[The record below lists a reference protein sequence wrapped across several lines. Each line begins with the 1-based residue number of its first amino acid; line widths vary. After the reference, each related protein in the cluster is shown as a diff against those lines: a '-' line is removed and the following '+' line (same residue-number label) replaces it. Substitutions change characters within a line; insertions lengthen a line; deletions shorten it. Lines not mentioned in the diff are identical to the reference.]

1 MNFYKALSYSTIL
14 SAANILTVIVV
25 TKITSVLIGPTGTA
39 IFGQFSNVTG
49 IINLLTVGCIT
60 SGLIKFIAQHKDDE
74 QKMALYISN
83 AFKIVLFL
91 SVLTFLVL
99 IIFNNYVS
107 YYTFYTNEYRMII
120 VLYALVMV
128 LASLNTFIDS
138 VMNGLMQ
145 LKLITKINIM
155 ASFFTLIITS
165 YLAYKFLIWGC
176 LIAVL
181 ANIIFKFT
189 LYLFAFKKTK
199 LLKKWY
205 FQQPLN
211 KTIIIQFLKF
221 STLTFSGIFYMIV
234 VNLIRTK
241 LKNKVGIENAGL
253 WSGMIKL
260 SDTYIAFFTSIFQY
274 YYYPKLTELQKDEN
288 LLIIELRKAFKR
300 IIPLIFITT
309 VSIYFCRDLVIKI
322 FLSPKFYD
330 MRELFLPQLL
340 GDFFLIIGWFLNVQ
354 IIIKH
359 KFKVYSLFAIISYIV
374 YYLSTIL
381 LEDMFKITAASWS
394 FVIITSFGLLFTICY
409 NRVLFSKLIKIT
421 PQY

>member
-83 AFKIVLFL
+83 AFKIVMFL
-91 SVLTFLVL
+91 SGLTFLIL
-99 IIFNNYVS
+99 IIFNNFVS

-138 VMNGLMQ
+138 IMNGLMQ
-145 LKLITKINIM
+145 LKLITKINIIV
-155 ASFFTLIITS
+155 SFFTLIVTS

-181 ANIIFKFT
+181 ANIVFKFV
-189 LYLFAFKKTK
+189 LYIYAFKKTK

-322 FLSPKFYD
+322 FLSPKFHD

-340 GDFFLIIGWFLNVQ
+340 GDFFLIIGWFFYIQFL
-354 IIIKH
+354 IKQ
-359 KFKVYSLFAIISYIV
+359 KFKDCLIYSIISYFSYYIFTLLLFEYVNVSAPNWSFAIITF
-374 YYLSTIL
+374 LGL
-381 LEDMFKITAASWS
+381 
-394 FVIITSFGLLFTICY
+394 IITIYY
-409 NRVLFSKLIKIT
+409 NRSLFVKLINLKIK
-421 PQY
+421 